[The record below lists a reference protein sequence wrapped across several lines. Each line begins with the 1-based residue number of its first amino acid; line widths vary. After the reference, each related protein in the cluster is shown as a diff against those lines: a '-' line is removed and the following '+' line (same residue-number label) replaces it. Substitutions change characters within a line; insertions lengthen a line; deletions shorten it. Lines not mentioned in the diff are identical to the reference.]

1 MTPEVALVELLER
14 VGAQHGSAV
23 IVSDNELNAWPGAAV
38 AAMKAQ
44 GLLTKARP
52 ATSAICP
59 GCERECVMPVHV
71 LTDKAREPEAFIVC
85 DKRSDINRVTVP
97 VRCLEQWQASGD
109 SIAALLSGLLGL
121 HRSEASSTD
130 ASRWEVGMLKGTK
143 HSSHLVLVAD
153 SKLTLSLAGHSV
165 PLADMLT
172 LEGDALKVDRRTL
185 ARLVDQPVAGA
196 GDVESAA
203 HRRER
208 LKKRVQAIKNKGVK
222 AFLKTVAEEEGI
234 TVSRLKQ
241 LLREE
246 PGAAKSRQGW

>member
-1 MTPEVALVELLER
+1 MTPQATLVELLER
-14 VGAQHGSAV
+14 VGARHGATV
-23 IVSDNELNAWPGAAV
+23 FVSNHELSEWLSAAV

-52 ATSAICP
+52 ATSTVCP

-71 LTDKAREPEAFIVC
+71 LADKARGPAAFIVC
-85 DKRSDINRVTVP
+85 DKRSDINRVPVP
-97 VRCLEQWQASGD
+97 VSCLEQWQASGD
-109 SIAALLSGLLGL
+109 SVAAVLADLLGL
-121 HRSEASSTD
+121 HRSGASSTD
-130 ASRWEVGMLKGTK
+130 VARWEVGMLKGAK

-153 SKLTLSLAGHSV
+153 GTLTLSLAGHSLPV
-165 PLADMLT
+165 VDVLT
-172 LEGDALKVDRRTL
+172 LEGDAFKVDRRALT
-185 ARLVDQPVAGA
+185 RLVDRPVAGA
-196 GDVESAA
+196 GDVESAR

-208 LKKRVQAIKNKGVK
+208 LKRRVQVVKNKGVK

-246 PGAAKSRQGW
+246 TTSVKSRQDW